1 MIRLILNTHQKK
13 VSFIIFSKG
22 LKMDHHTKVHTI
34 LVTISNVN
42 INKFL
47 KNDYII
53 MKSLL
58 LINQDKFLDNQFVRL
73 LVVTAILEMKIVL
86 LTTKLQ

>member
-1 MIRLILNTHQKK
+1 
-13 VSFIIFSKG
+13 
-22 LKMDHHTKVHTI
+22 MDHHTKVHTI